1 MIGRLNTTAMDCPQP
16 LETAKFYQALLGGTL
31 SPEEED
37 ADWIDLD
44 DPSGRRILSFQ
55 RAEDYVAPT
64 WPDNSVPLQM
74 HIDIRV
80 AGYDESEPT
89 IFAAGGRL
97 LDDSDEH
104 PGFRVYADPIGRPF
118 CLVLS

>member
-1 MIGRLNTTAMDCPQP
+1 MIGSVKTTVMDCPRP
-16 LETAKFYQALLGGTL
+16 LETATFYQTLLGGTI
-31 SPEEED
+31 SPEED
-37 ADWIDLD
+37 VDWVNLD

-55 RAEDYVAPT
+55 RAENYVAPT

-80 AGYDESEPT
+80 AGYGESEPA
-89 IFAAGGRL
+89 IVAAGGRL

-104 PGFRVYADPIGRPF
+104 PNFRVYADPVGRPF
-118 CLVLS
+118 CLVLG